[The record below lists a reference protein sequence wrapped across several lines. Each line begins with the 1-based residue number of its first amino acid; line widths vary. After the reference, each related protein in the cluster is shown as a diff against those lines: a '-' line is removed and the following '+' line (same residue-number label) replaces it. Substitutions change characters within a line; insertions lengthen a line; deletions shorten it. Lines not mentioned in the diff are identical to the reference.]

1 VTSTRQDVD
10 LGRGVSRLRRT
21 VFSLGFVSAYG
32 LPALLILLVF
42 VFSLLLPNTFPTI
55 LNAKSIMSDKSTVAL
70 LALGAM
76 LPMATNNWDLSVAYV
91 LCLGHVLTIGLQV
104 NSHIPWP
111 VACMIV
117 IILGGFV
124 GLING
129 LLVTRARM
137 DSFIATLG
145 TGTVLLGIAAWYTG
159 GAQLVG
165 ALPDSFIQIAGA
177 ELLGIPAPVVY
188 VIVIAAAAWVLLEYT
203 PIGRYF
209 YVLGSSPRAAEL
221 VGISQ
226 RRYVT
231 LAFIGSGAVAAVA
244 AVVFAS
250 RLRVGQSNVGPEYL
264 LPAFTGAMLGST
276 SIHPGRVNVPGTII
290 AVLVLAVAVAGL
302 QQLGAS
308 YFVEP
313 LFNGTMLIAAVGLAG
328 FAARRAVTSR
338 MLAERAARAQSN
350 GGGGTLGGSSGGAL
364 APGEAGPT
372 AAPAE
377 PFPPGPRRS

>member
-1 VTSTRQDVD
+1 M
-10 LGRGVSRLRRT
+10 
-21 VFSLGFVSAYG
+21 FSLGFVSTYG
-32 LPALLILLVF
+32 LPALLVLLILF
-42 VFSLLLPNTFPTI
+42 FSFLLPDTFPTV
-55 LNAKSIMSDKSTVAL
+55 LNAKSILSDKSTVAL

-91 LCLGHVLTIGLQV
+91 LCLGHCLAIGLQV
-104 NSHIPWP
+104 NSNIPWP
-111 VACMIV
+111 VVCVLVVVM
-117 IILGGFV
+117 GGFV
-124 GLING
+124 GLVNG
-129 LLVTRARM
+129 LLVTRARI

-145 TGTVLLGIAAWYTG
+145 TGTILLGIAAWYTG

-165 ALPDSFIQIAGA
+165 VLPDSFIAIAA
-177 ELLGIPAPVVY
+177 ADPLGIPAPVIY
-188 VIVIAAAAWVLLEYT
+188 VIAIAAVLWILLEYT
-203 PIGRYF
+203 AIGRYF

-231 LAFIGSGAVAAVA
+231 LAFIGSGAVAGIA

-250 RLRVGQSNVGPEYL
+250 RLHVGQSNVGPEFL

-276 SIHPGRVNVPGTII
+276 SVHPGRVNVPGTII

-313 LFNGTMLIAAVGLAG
+313 LFNGTMLVAAVGLAG

-338 MLAERAARAQSN
+338 MLAERAARAQAGAAS
-350 GGGGTLGGSSGGAL
+350 GTSGGSSI
-364 APGEAGPT
+364 AGSSAEKPPDVT
-372 AAPAE
+372 AAEGSAG
-377 PFPPGPRRS
+377 PFPPASPEA